1 MTRPAVFA
9 SMGGAFV
16 SSLGNVDVA
25 LSRNGQPLDKVATS
39 LRGILRAIREAD
51 LLELEGVSAEG
62 VRFTLSLQAVT
73 CEPVRNGDQVEILN
87 SDDGRNIGDLFVIL
101 SQVDDGRSMKRFY
114 LGNM

>member
-9 SMGGAFV
+9 SMGEAFV

-39 LRGILRAIREAD
+39 LRGILRAVREAD

-73 CEPVRNGDQVEILN
+73 CEPVRNGDQVEILQ

-101 SQVDDGRSMKRFY
+101 SHVDDGRSMKRFY